1 MFVGYIPT
9 EPNNLV
15 AMTTK
20 NTNGLSCKDKEPK
33 QQGMT
38 MSVCKHWATAQI
50 TDITHC
56 VLAVEATQPCVYTEP
71 QVMTGMVVLLKID
84 VT

>member
-20 NTNGLSCKDKEPK
+20 NTNGLSCEDKESK

-38 MSVCKHWATAQI
+38 MSVCKHWATAQNHWHYSLRPNSGGNTAMCI
-50 TDITHC
+50 HSDWLRCAAENWCDI
-56 VLAVEATQPCVYTEP
+56 
-71 QVMTGMVVLLKID
+71 
-84 VT
+84 